1 MPRVPGALVTRV
13 GNVPGKVGATRSDGG
28 ISDDGVPDDV
38 VLLVVLSGSPISVV
52 DSRTVG
58 YEVLVDDAE
67 VVFATCGAW
76 GMYVPGGTTESFS
89 EVFHLLDIVTT
100 AVTRI
105 AISASP
111 RSPAADVAA
120 AERYHGVVS
129 GGMAADPSCRARRLL
144 NRRLVVR

>member
-1 MPRVPGALVTRV
+1 MTRV
-13 GNVPGKVGATRSDGG
+13 GKLPGKVGATRSDGG
-28 ISDDGVPDDV
+28 TSEEGTALDGVVP
-38 VLLVVLSGSPISVV
+38 LVVLSPGRPMSVV